1 MIPLSDSEP
10 TLQQTPELQQ
20 LYRSLFLENT
30 PFIDLRAPVE
40 FTQGAFPSSCNLP
53 LMTDSERTLV
63 GTCYKHHGQ
72 DVAIKLGHKLV
83 EADIHNRVN
92 AWTTFKH
99 ENPKAWLYCFRGG
112 LRSRLSVQ
120 ALKDNGVAIDMVP
133 GGYKALRR
141 FLLGVIEQTSLQPLT
156 IVGGNT
162 GSGKTALIQELAN
175 GLDIEG
181 RANHR
186 GSSFGKQVIAQP
198 RQINYENQLAVD
210 MLKISQ
216 HSQSLVI
223 EDESKAIGCVY
234 VPLPLFAAMERSPMV
249 IVNDPLDIREQRLCY
264 EYSTLMQTQYC
275 DALGEELGWQ
285 AYEAYLHRGLE
296 GISKRLGLEKYKSLK
311 VLLDAALQQQK
322 NTGCSEE
329 HLNWVAPILRDY
341 YDPMYQYQLAKKADR
356 VQFSGTYQEVKE
368 WLTTHKK

>member
-1 MIPLSDSEP
+1 MIPLSSNEP
-10 TLQQTPELQQ
+10 SLEQTPELQQ
-20 LYRSLFLENT
+20 LYRSLFLANT

-40 FTQGAFPSSCNLP
+40 FIQGAFPSSCNLP

-72 DVAIKLGHKLV
+72 DAAIKLGHKLV
-83 EADIHNRVN
+83 DADIHNRIK
-92 AWTTFKH
+92 AWTEFKN

-120 ALKDNGVAIDMVP
+120 SLKDSGIAIDMVP

-141 FLLGVIEQTSLQPLT
+141 FLIGVIEQASLQPLT

-162 GSGKTALIQELAN
+162 GSGKTTLIQEFAN

-216 HSQSLVI
+216 HSPSLVI
-223 EDESKAIGCVY
+223 EDESKAIGCLY
-234 VPLPLFAAMERSPMV
+234 VPLPLFAAMEKAPMV
-249 IVNDPLDIREQRLCY
+249 IVNDPLEIREQRLCY
-264 EYSTLMQTQYC
+264 EYSTLMQRQYC
-275 DALGEELGWQ
+275 AALGEESGWQ
-285 AYEAYLHRGLE
+285 AYEAYVHRGLA
-296 GISKRLGLEKYKSLK
+296 GISKRLGLEKYKALSL
-311 VLLDAALQQQK
+311 VLDAALQQQK
-322 NTGCSEE
+322 STGSSEG
-329 HLNWVAPILRDY
+329 HLNWLAPILREY
-341 YDPMYQYQLAKKADR
+341 YDPMYQYQLDKKADR
-356 VQFSGTYQEVKE
+356 IKFSGTYQEVKE
-368 WLTTHKK
+368 WLTTHHK